1 MFASTY
7 NKQKLFF
14 YLYGLAGVFCV
25 LAAFYFKEKA
35 LAVVPLTLVVMV
47 WGIINFK
54 SLYFFLLALIPL
66 SIEVDV
72 ANGLGTDLPTEP
84 LMIVFMCLALFYG
97 ITNLKKVDF
106 SIFKN
111 PLIILLILHV
121 FWMFISTLFSTV
133 PLFSVKFLLAKL
145 WYISAFLIVTLI
157 VVKNEKDLK
166 TAFWCIFIPLVFTIF
181 IALFR
186 HALTGF
192 DFTMINKS
200 LYPFYRNHVNY
211 AALLAVFLPFVFYAT
226 TWYKKFSFKYNVLI
240 LSILLFIVATYFSYT
255 RASYLALIAMFGAYF
270 IFKLKL
276 AKYAVV
282 FGVVLFIFIG
292 IAISSQNKY
301 LEFSPNTS
309 TVSQEDLGSLMT
321 STFKARDV
329 SSMERIY
336 RWLAAVEMIKEK
348 PIVGFGPN
356 GFVEN
361 YKNFT
366 FLKFRTW
373 ISTNEERSGVHNY
386 FLMTATEQGLVGLAL
401 FLSLIFTIFI
411 WGENLYHKTVKY
423 KSLTMAVLV
432 SFVAIL
438 INLFFS
444 DMIEVDKTG
453 SFFFLNIALLV
464 FVSRKLENSEK
475 HDTSI
480 NNGR

>member
-1 MFASTY
+1 M
-7 NKQKLFF
+7 
-14 YLYGLAGVFCV
+14 
-25 LAAFYFKEKA
+25 
-35 LAVVPLTLVVMV
+35 
-47 WGIINFK
+47 
-54 SLYFFLLALIPL
+54 
-66 SIEVDV
+66 
-72 ANGLGTDLPTEP
+72 
-84 LMIVFMCLALFYG
+84 
-97 ITNLKKVDF
+97 
-106 SIFKN
+106 
-111 PLIILLILHV
+111 
-121 FWMFISTLFSTV
+121 
-133 PLFSVKFLLAKL
+133 
-145 WYISAFLIVTLI
+145 
-157 VVKNEKDLK
+157 
-166 TAFWCIFIPLVFTIF
+166 
-181 IALFR
+181 
-186 HALTGF
+186 
-192 DFTMINKS
+192 
-200 LYPFYRNHVNY
+200 
-211 AALLAVFLPFVFYAT
+211 
-226 TWYKKFSFKYNVLI
+226 
-240 LSILLFIVATYFSYT
+240 FSYT

-386 FLMTATEQGLVGLAL
+386 FLMTATEQGLIGLAL